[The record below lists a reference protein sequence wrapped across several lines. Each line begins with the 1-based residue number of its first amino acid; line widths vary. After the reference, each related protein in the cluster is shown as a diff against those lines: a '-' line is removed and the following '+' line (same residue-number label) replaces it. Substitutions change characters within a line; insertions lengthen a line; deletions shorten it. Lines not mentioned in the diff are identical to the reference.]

1 MPLSVRSA
9 SLPNR
14 PLRLNE
20 QDVLCPATS
29 GASSFLWTGYTQI
42 LADTSRS
49 RSLDLLMPR
58 HGGSPLHL
66 RVVIDGMFGA
76 FAEENATVTF
86 EMAQQVNT
94 LHQIG
99 RASCRERV

>member
-1 MPLSVRSA
+1 
-9 SLPNR
+9 
-14 PLRLNE
+14 
-20 QDVLCPATS
+20 
-29 GASSFLWTGYTQI
+29 
-42 LADTSRS
+42 
-49 RSLDLLMPR
+49 MPR

-94 LHQIG
+94 LHRLSDDLYRLSGYPFPVLGLCQLTI
-99 RASCRERV
+99 CF